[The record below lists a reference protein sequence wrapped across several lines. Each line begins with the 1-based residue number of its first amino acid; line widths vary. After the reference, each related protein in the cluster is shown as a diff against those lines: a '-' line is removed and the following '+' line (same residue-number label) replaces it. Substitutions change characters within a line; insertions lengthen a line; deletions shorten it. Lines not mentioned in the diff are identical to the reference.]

1 MSNIHLPYFLRSMP
15 ITVGSWQFTVM
26 SRTGNFGAVLT
37 ADDAFP
43 CDGYA
48 VFEGV
53 PPDKT
58 RKKIFLSSVIVTLR
72 TRPLTE
78 GYHTYKLFHLHTQ
91 TRRFPSTL
99 MVPACGSL
107 RLRCPQPLQPLH
119 KSAETKFS
127 HIDIKI
133 LDLILVT
140 NSLKLLL
147 LTVIV
152 I

>member
-1 MSNIHLPYFLRSMP
+1 
-15 ITVGSWQFTVM
+15 
-26 SRTGNFGAVLT
+26 
-37 ADDAFP
+37 
-43 CDGYA
+43 
-48 VFEGV
+48 
-53 PPDKT
+53 
-58 RKKIFLSSVIVTLR
+58 
-72 TRPLTE
+72 
-78 GYHTYKLFHLHTQ
+78 
-91 TRRFPSTL
+91 

-107 RLRCPQPLQPLH
+107 RSRCPQPLQPLH